1 MTLGRSE
8 PILIYRK
15 EDRVAGADRAGEGI
29 VDNSIA
35 FGLGRKI
42 GAGLRVANPGCGVVG
57 SHPLPRPL
65 TR

>member
-1 MTLGRSE
+1 MTRLVVE

-15 EDRVAGADRAGEGI
+15 EDRVARADRAGATF

-35 FGLGRKI
+35 LRLG
-42 GAGLRVANPGCGVVG
+42 GVVGLVSLGLVSLGGVAG
-57 SHPLPRPL
+57 SHPLPRPR